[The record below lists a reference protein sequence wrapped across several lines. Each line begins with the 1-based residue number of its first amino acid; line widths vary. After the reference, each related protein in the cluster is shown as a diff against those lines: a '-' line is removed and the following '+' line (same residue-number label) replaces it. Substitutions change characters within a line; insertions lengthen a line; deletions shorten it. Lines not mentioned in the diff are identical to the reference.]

1 MRSSWVIRR
10 ALNPMRSVFVRDTWR
25 RDLGRRDG
33 DVETR
38 AEIGMTQ
45 PQGMSTAT
53 RIQKRK

>member
-33 DVETR
+33 HVEAR